1 MYRFLRSRVRM
12 VGLAFPE
19 ELKGKFPRILCG
31 ANPGNV
37 AYAFVKSS
45 FIDGAL
51 PLEVRRMPEEEG
63 GMLRQYIPA
72 RLDNNPSML
81 TDDPGYEAKLSGMGS
96 AELVRAMRE
105 GDWNVVEGAF
115 FDCWSDFRHAL
126 RPFTIPPHWMR
137 FRSMDWDRLRPNPLA
152 GGHRCR
158 SWLTHL
164 AVEGQQPYARLLRDV
179 GDR

>member
-1 MYRFLRSRVRM
+1 MYRFLRSHVRM
-12 VGLAFPE
+12 VGLALPE

-37 AYAFVKSS
+37 GHAFVKSS

-105 GDWNVVEGAF
+105 GDWNTGTSLSALSSTAGATSATR
-115 FDCWSDFRHAL
+115 CG
-126 RPFTIPPHWMR
+126 
-137 FRSMDWDRLRPNPLA
+137 RS
-152 GGHRCR
+152 R
-158 SWLTHL
+158 SRRTGC
-164 AVEGQQPYARLLRDV
+164 ASARWT
-179 GDR
+179 GSASP